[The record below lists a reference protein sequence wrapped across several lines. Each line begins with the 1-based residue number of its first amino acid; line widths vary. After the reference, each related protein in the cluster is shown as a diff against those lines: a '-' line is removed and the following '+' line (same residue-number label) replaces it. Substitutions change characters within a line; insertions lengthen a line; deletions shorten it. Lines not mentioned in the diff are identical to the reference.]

1 MVPETRDIFMLV
13 LIIGLILFL
22 GIHSVR
28 IVAPGW
34 AADRQAT
41 MGEGPWKG
49 LYSLVSLA
57 GLVLIVWGYSMAR
70 NDVIVWQP
78 PFWMS
83 HVTAL
88 LMLFSLILLAVFQL
102 PAGRIKPAVKHPML
116 AAVKIWAFA
125 HLLANGDLASIVLF
139 GSFLAWA
146 VVDRISVKRRG
157 VAVAAPGPVKWD
169 VAALVTGLV
178 LYVLFVFWLHAVLF
192 GVQPLAM
199 G

>member
-1 MVPETRDIFMLV
+1 MAA

-22 GIHSVR
+22 GVHSVR
-28 IVAPGW
+28 IVAPAW
-34 AADRQAT
+34 AGAKMAA

-57 GLVLIVWGYSMAR
+57 GLVLIVWGYSQAR
-70 NDVIVWQP
+70 NTTVIWEP

-88 LMLFSLILLAVFQL
+88 LMLVSLILLAVYQL

-125 HLLANGDLASIVLF
+125 HLLANGDLASIMLF

-146 VVDRISVKRRG
+146 VMDRISLKRRNA
-157 VAVAAPGPVKWD
+157 AVPARGPVKWD
-169 VAALVTGLV
+169 VIALVAGLV
-178 LYVLFVFWLHAVLF
+178 LYLLLIFWLHALLF
-192 GVQPLAM
+192 GVQPLPI